1 MRSRFGAVGG
11 VVWGGES
18 IRPRGGA
25 VGRQLLSRCRPT
37 APPLGRIPSTVQH
50 QGAEVP
56 SWEEASMCLVLVVWR
71 MHPHYPCV
79 VAANRDEFHA
89 RPTAGAGWWPDH
101 PSILAG
107 RDLEAGGTWL
117 GVTRTGRFAALTNY
131 RDPERLRTATPRRG
145 ALVTSMLESGASVA
159 EGLTYLRGVGADY
172 NGFNLIF
179 SDGERLGI
187 YVSVGGSGRELG
199 PGIYGLSNHL
209 LDTPWPKVQ
218 KAKSRLEAALSDMSD
233 TAPLLALLR
242 DDRPAPDA
250 QLPQTGVSLEW
261 ERLLSSAF
269 VRAPD
274 YGTRC
279 STIIRI
285 EAQGRAYFE
294 EWSWSAGGSEIG
306 RTGLQFGRRDDW
318 GKKPM

>member
-1 MRSRFGAVGG
+1 
-11 VVWGGES
+11 
-18 IRPRGGA
+18 
-25 VGRQLLSRCRPT
+25 
-37 APPLGRIPSTVQH
+37 
-50 QGAEVP
+50 
-56 SWEEASMCLVLVVWR
+56 MCLVLVVWR
-71 MHPHYPCV
+71 MHPKYPCL

-89 RPTAGAGWWPDH
+89 RPTARAEWWPDH
-101 PSILAG
+101 PQILAG

-131 RDPERLRTATPRRG
+131 RDPEQRRAAAPSRG
-145 ALVTSMLESGASVA
+145 GLVTSMLQSGASVA
-159 EGLTYLRGVGADY
+159 EGLGYLRAVGANY

-187 YVSVGGSGRELG
+187 YESVRGTGRELG

-218 KAKSRLEAALSDMSD
+218 NAKTRLEAALLGLTD
-233 TAPLLALLR
+233 TAPLLDLLR
-242 DDRPAPDA
+242 DDRPASDA
-250 QLPQTGVSLEW
+250 QLPRTGVSLEW

-269 VRAPD
+269 VRAAD

-285 EAQGRAYFE
+285 EREGRAYFD
-294 EWSWSAGGSEIG
+294 EWSWDSVGADIG
-306 RTGLQFGRRDDW
+306 RSSLQFELG
-318 GKKPM
+318 

>member
-1 MRSRFGAVGG
+1 
-11 VVWGGES
+11 
-18 IRPRGGA
+18 
-25 VGRQLLSRCRPT
+25 
-37 APPLGRIPSTVQH
+37 
-50 QGAEVP
+50 
-56 SWEEASMCLVLVVWR
+56 MCLVLVVWR
-71 MHPHYPCV
+71 MHAQYPCL

-89 RPTAGAGWWPDH
+89 RPTASAEWWPDH
-101 PSILAG
+101 PEILAG

-131 RDPERLRTATPRRG
+131 RDPERRREAAAGAATPSRG
-145 ALVTSMLESGASVA
+145 ALVTSVLESGASVA
-159 EGLTYLRGVGADY
+159 QSLGYLREVGANY

-187 YVSVGGSGRELG
+187 YESVRGSGRELA

-218 KAKSRLEAALSDMSD
+218 IAKNRLQAALLGLTD
-233 TAPLLALLR
+233 TAPLLELLR
-242 DDRPAPDA
+242 DDRPASDA
-250 QLPQTGVSLEW
+250 LLPQTGVSLEW

-285 EAQGRAYFE
+285 EREGRAYFD
-294 EWSWSAGGSEIG
+294 EWSWDSIGADIG
-306 RTGLQFGRRDDW
+306 RISLQFELR
-318 GKKPM
+318 

>member
-1 MRSRFGAVGG
+1 
-11 VVWGGES
+11 
-18 IRPRGGA
+18 
-25 VGRQLLSRCRPT
+25 
-37 APPLGRIPSTVQH
+37 
-50 QGAEVP
+50 
-56 SWEEASMCLVLVVWR
+56 MCLVLVVWR
-71 MHPHYPCV
+71 VHPLYPCV

-89 RPTAGAGWWPDH
+89 RPAARAEWWPDR
-101 PSILAG
+101 PQILAG

-117 GVTRTGRFAALTNY
+117 GLTRTGRFAALTNY
-131 RDPERLRTATPRRG
+131 RDPEQRRAAAPSRG
-145 ALVTSMLESGASVA
+145 ALVTAMLESGASVA
-159 EGLTYLRGVGADY
+159 EGLTHLRAVGADY

-187 YVSVGGSGRELG
+187 YESVSGASRELQ

-218 KAKSRLEAALSDMSD
+218 NAKTRLQAALGDLTD
-233 TAPLLALLR
+233 TAPLLDLLR
-242 DDRPAPDA
+242 DDRPALDA
-250 QLPQTGVSLEW
+250 QLPQTGVSVEW

-285 EAQGRAYFE
+285 ERQGRAYFD
-294 EWSWSAGGSEIG
+294 EWSWDSVGADIG
-306 RTGLQFGRRDDW
+306 RISLQFELE
-318 GKKPM
+318 

>member
-1 MRSRFGAVGG
+1 
-11 VVWGGES
+11 
-18 IRPRGGA
+18 
-25 VGRQLLSRCRPT
+25 
-37 APPLGRIPSTVQH
+37 
-50 QGAEVP
+50 
-56 SWEEASMCLVLVVWR
+56 MCLILVVWR
-71 MHPHYPCV
+71 AHPQYPCL

-89 RPTAGAGWWPDH
+89 RPTARAEWWPDH
-101 PSILAG
+101 PEILAG
-107 RDLEAGGTWL
+107 RDLQAGGTWL
-117 GVTRTGRFAALTNY
+117 GITRTGRFAALTNY
-131 RDPERLRTATPRRG
+131 RDPEQRRPDAPSRG

-159 EGLTYLRGVGADY
+159 EGLSYLRGVGGDY

-187 YVSVGGSGRELG
+187 HESVPGSGRELG

-218 KAKSRLEAALSDMSD
+218 IAKNRLQAALLGLTD
-233 TAPLLALLR
+233 TAPLLELLR
-242 DDRPAPDA
+242 DDRPASDA
-250 QLPQTGVSLEW
+250 LLPRTGVSLEW

-285 EAQGRAYFE
+285 DVQGRAYFD
-294 EWSWSAGGSEIG
+294 EWSWNSVGTDIG
-306 RTGLQFGRRDDW
+306 RTHLQFELG
-318 GKKPM
+318 

>member
-1 MRSRFGAVGG
+1 
-11 VVWGGES
+11 
-18 IRPRGGA
+18 
-25 VGRQLLSRCRPT
+25 
-37 APPLGRIPSTVQH
+37 
-50 QGAEVP
+50 
-56 SWEEASMCLVLVVWR
+56 
-71 MHPHYPCV
+71 MHAQYPCL

-89 RPTAGAGWWPDH
+89 RPATRAQWWPDQ
-101 PSILAG
+101 PRILAG

-117 GVTRTGRFAALTNY
+117 GITRSGRFAALTNY
-131 RDPERLRTATPRRG
+131 RDPEQRRRDAPSRG

-159 EGLTYLRGVGADY
+159 EGLAYLRDVGENY

-187 YVSVGGSGRELG
+187 YESVVGSGRELG

-218 KAKSRLEAALSDMSD
+218 HAKSRLEAALSDMTD

-250 QLPQTGVSLEW
+250 QLPRTGVSLEW

-279 STIIRI
+279 STIIRV
-285 EAQGRAYFE
+285 ERLGRAYFE
-294 EWSWSAGGSEIG
+294 EWSWNPDGSDIG
-306 RTGLQFGRRDDW
+306 RTGLQFELERHYVQG
-318 GKKPM
+318 GAALL